1 MKLPLA
7 AVIEPKA
14 PQRKALIQGLKKAGL
29 KISDAEDAYTL
40 GGKEGLVVF
49 GPSVKDGKKA
59 AKTARRLSPNAVLL
73 AAQSK
78 AASNTFADGVLP
90 LPLSAKDLLARL
102 PELTELKTLKAKKAA
117 AKREPAASRVPAS
130 RPGEGILDPL
140 TQFYTFAHFKEVLF
154 IEVKRARR
162 YGFPLSIALLAFDP
176 LSVEITPQLRSQ
188 LMAGLALAIRRS
200 LRDTDY
206 PVQYSADRVMLL
218 MPHTDL
224 PGALVVSRR
233 IVERVAKASLTVGK
247 QIVTPTISIGVA
259 ATPTGKE
266 IGFGEL
272 ARQANESLNTA
283 LGSGGNRA
291 EFYDTA
297 AAAADAEQTGL
308 SDVPQASDADS

>member
-14 PQRKALIQGLKKAGL
+14 PQRKALIQSLKKAGL
-29 KISDAEDAYTL
+29 KVSAAEDVYAL
-40 GGKEGLVVF
+40 EREGLIVF
-49 GPSVKDGKKA
+49 GPSVKDGNKA
-59 AKTARRLSPNAVLL
+59 ARTARKMTSNAVVL
-73 AAQSK
+73 AATKSSK
-78 AASNTFADGVLP
+78 SAFADGVLP
-90 LPLSAKDLLARL
+90 LPVSPKDLAARL
-102 PELTELKTLKAKKAA
+102 PELFELKALKAKKPAA
-117 AKREPAASRVPAS
+117 AKKEPTPAA

-176 LSVEITPQLRSQ
+176 LSVEMTSQLRSQ

-224 PGALVVSRR
+224 PGSLVVSRR
-233 IVERVAKASLTVGK
+233 IVERVSKASLTVGK
-247 QIVTPTISIGVA
+247 QLINPTLSIGVA

-266 IGFGEL
+266 VSFGEL
-272 ARQANESLNTA
+272 ARQANESLSAA
-283 LGSGGNRA
+283 LASGGNRV
-291 EFYDTA
+291 EFYDA
-297 AAAADAEQTGL
+297 AAAAG
-308 SDVPQASDADS
+308 VADDRTPE

>member
-1 MKLPLA
+1 MKLPVA

-14 PQRKALIQGLKKAGL
+14 PQRKALVQGLKKAGL
-29 KISDAEDAYTL
+29 KVSEAEDVYAIE
-40 GGKEGLVVF
+40 KEGLVVF
-49 GPSVKDGKKA
+49 GPSVKDGNKA
-59 AKTARRLSPNAVLL
+59 ARTARKMSPGAVVL

-78 AASNTFADGVLP
+78 AGKNSFADAVLP
-90 LPLSAKDLLARL
+90 LPLSARDLQARL
-102 PELTELKTLKAKKAA
+102 PELFELKALKNKKPA
-117 AKREPAASRVPAS
+117 AKREVQSPTA

-176 LSVEITPQLRSQ
+176 LVVEMTSQLRSQ

-224 PGALVVSRR
+224 PGSLVVSRR
-233 IVERVAKASLTVGK
+233 IVERVAKASLTMGK
-247 QIVTPTISIGVA
+247 QLINPTISIGVA
-259 ATPTGKE
+259 ATPLGKE
-266 IGFGEL
+266 VSFGEL
-272 ARQANESLNTA
+272 ARQANESLSAA
-283 LGSGGNRA
+283 LAGGGNRV
-291 EFYDTA
+291 EFYDA
-297 AAAADAEQTGL
+297 AAAAGVDATTE
-308 SDVPQASDADS
+308 

>member
-1 MKLPLA
+1 MKLPAA

-14 PQRKALIQGLKKAGL
+14 PQRKAIIQGLKKAGL
-29 KISDAEDAYTL
+29 KISSAEDVYAL
-40 GGKEGLVVF
+40 ENEGLVVF
-49 GPSVKDGKKA
+49 GPSVKDGAKA
-59 AKTARRLSPNAVLL
+59 ARTARKMSPKAVLL
-73 AAQSK
+73 AVQNK
-78 AASNTFADGVLP
+78 AGKNTFADGALP
-90 LPLSAKDLLARL
+90 LPVSPKDLLARL
-102 PELTELKTLKAKKAA
+102 PELMQLKSLKDKKPAPR
-117 AKREPAASRVPAS
+117 REPATPAA

-162 YGFPLSIALLAFDP
+162 YGFPLSIALLTFDP
-176 LSVEITPQLRSQ
+176 LKVEMTAELRSQ

-233 IVERVAKASLTVGK
+233 IVERVGKASLTVGK
-247 QIVTPTISIGVA
+247 QLINPTISIGVA
-259 ATPTGKE
+259 ATPAGKE
-266 IGFGEL
+266 VGFGEL

-283 LGSGGNRA
+283 LSGGGNRA
-291 EFYDTA
+291 EFFDA
-297 AAAADAEQTGL
+297 AAAAESGATDESA
-308 SDVPQASDADS
+308 P

>member
-40 GGKEGLVVF
+40 GGKEGLIVF

-59 AKTARRLSPNAVLL
+59 AKTARKLSPNAVVL
-73 AAQSK
+73 AAQKS
-78 AASNTFADGVLP
+78 APFADGVLP
-90 LPLSAKDLLARL
+90 LPISAKDLIARL
-102 PELTELKTLKAKKAA
+102 PELMELKALKAKNAA
-117 AKREPAASRVPAS
+117 VKREPSEPRSPSA

-176 LSVEITPQLRSQ
+176 LNVEMTPQLRSQ

-224 PGALVVSRR
+224 PGSLVVSRR
-233 IVERVAKASLTVGK
+233 IVERVAKASLTVGR
-247 QIVTPTISIGVA
+247 QVISPTISIGVA
-259 ATPTGKE
+259 ATPMGKE

-272 ARQANESLNTA
+272 ARQANESLSAA
-283 LGSGGNRA
+283 LAGGGNRV
-291 EFYDTA
+291 EFYDSA
-297 AAAADAEQTGL
+297 AAAAANAEQPPRAQT
-308 SDVPQASDADS
+308 DPA